1 MNQEPNQTNKSNKKP
16 IQFDKFIQNKVET
29 MDPNEEILTILVT
42 PEEWEQNSGQNLET
56 PQELAERV
64 KNWMQY
70 TPPEKSKN
78 TTQLGIVQY
87 KTLDTIKQIQLFF
100 FKSIYRVS
108 LVQAVFGRQ
117 YDKTIKVLSRGRGT
131 NLKETIEWNLT
142 YWPQYIKYYG
152 FKGIFVYISRN
163 LDYRRGFQLIV
174 LSMTVGAGFNRF
186 SYIQTLIKNKS
197 TYVVSHSDLT
207 IEPKSAAEQRLLIKA
222 FFGKA
227 VDQITDK
234 PIIDQFY
241 PSQLMDLQL
250 RTKNSTTNEKYPF
263 IGIKTKTDKP
273 FNHPTYPS
281 YETFIATNNDEIEGI
296 QFALEALKTY
306 KWKKL
311 IDANVVTKGIE
322 EQGNR
327 AISIS
332 KKASISK
339 FFKNGDIQNFS
350 QDGIHLGSLEHW
362 ETTLPN
368 IVAKNVEAPE
378 FIKLTDPTYG
388 TDKIEE
394 QVTNTKVVKKPNVI
408 GKYLSALQST
418 EEIEFYENE
427 SGTESNGEVELE
439 DLIEHSG
446 EVIYVGS
453 HKLLDSEVTRQ
464 FKDLELVGSLLPGL
478 FAWYAAYNLYRF
490 RLHFIYD
497 VRKKPAPVL
506 FTRYDHLGR
515 LPGKVHLKDV
525 MGVDGSG
532 ETIEKLFAALQRAR
546 GLGIYIP
553 TVLHT
558 MWETSLS
565 QLVPGNVD
573 NWLLNQRNKFQK
585 PSEAKIEFANR
596 EPNLGEKLLTFNDNK
611 LGFDPRFNFFKNAIK
626 KETAKLKTLEDTN
639 SIDLYKKEQ
648 QIIGQRQKLEKF
660 EYLSSITKYLN
671 FKALVKL
678 GFKALYAFETELS
691 NAPIIAA
698 MKPGRYGLTTLPKGM
713 LLVGGAGN
721 GRSFLARALASET
734 RLPFFKTESNRF
746 IDPKFGVIRLMSL
759 FRRVRNE
766 APGILYIRDIDLIT
780 VDRERTNSP
789 ELIQL
794 TTQFLICFDG
804 YYIGSETRPTQ
815 RKIFTLG
822 SVSDLSRMDPAC
834 LRSGRFE
841 WIVNLRNPILGERK
855 FLLEKKAAASKM
867 QIEANIAWNYF
878 GLMTEGFT
886 NAEVI
891 SIINNSTLMAI
902 RNETF
907 IHTNESLNESFR
919 NIFNLQRNNTVAKV
933 KDYSFFTTLHRNYIN
948 NATSVNYE
956 QLGTV
961 RPFRTKCTHLLQMV
975 KTWNP
980 TTPPNGSTL
989 LTMKNFGLTL
999 QTEPT
1004 NYSQKLISELV
1015 DFMSESAFI
1024 YQLRRCSPDNSFV
1037 TNTSYCEHLSQTLNK
1052 TFVTGFKIYNLE
1064 RQMQPS
1070 INTVFTAMKG
1080 TNWQN
1085 VEKANLS
1092 TLHERTVL
1100 LRKWYKQR
1108 MFCELTKPKRIQV
1121 AQFGYNRQAQ
1131 LTQQSSTQYF
1141 KNKIKGRLREST
1153 NQYRT
1158 EYAVFGTIRGT
1169 YGTRGFQTRLQRPTT
1184 GPINQSSRD
1193 FLELQL
1199 KM

>member
-1 MNQEPNQTNKSNKKP
+1 MNQEPNQTNKSNNKP
-16 IQFDKFIQNKVET
+16 IQFDKFIQNKVKT
-29 MDPNEEILTILVT
+29 MDPNDEILTILVT
-42 PEEWEQNSGQNLET
+42 PEEWEQNSGHNLET
-56 PQELAERV
+56 PQQLEERV
-64 KNWMQY
+64 KNWVQY
-70 TPPEKSKN
+70 APHEKSQK
-78 TTQLGIVQY
+78 TTQLGIIQY
-87 KTLDTIKQIQLFF
+87 KTIDTIKQIQLFF

-117 YDKTIKVLSRGRGT
+117 YDQTIKLLSRGRGT
-131 NLKETIEWNLT
+131 TLKETVEWNLN

-163 LDYRRGFQLIV
+163 LDYRRGFQLII
-174 LSMTVGAGFNRF
+174 LSMTVGAGFSRF
-186 SYIQTLIKNKS
+186 NYIQGLMKNKS
-197 TYVVSHSDLT
+197 TYVMTNADLT
-207 IEPKSAAEQRLLIKA
+207 IGPKSAAEQRLLIKS
-222 FFGKA
+222 FFGKT

-234 PIIDQFY
+234 PIIEQFS
-241 PSQLMDLQL
+241 PSELMDLQV
-250 RTKNSTTNEKYPF
+250 RTKNSSTSEKYPF

-273 FNHPTYPS
+273 FIHPTYPS
-281 YETFIATNNDEIEGI
+281 YETFISTSNDEIEGI
-296 QFALEALKTY
+296 KFALEALKTY
-306 KWKKL
+306 KWKNL
-311 IDANVVTKGIE
+311 INAKVVTQEIA

-327 AISIS
+327 PNPIS
-332 KKASISK
+332 KKSSLSK

-350 QDGIHLGSLEHW
+350 QDGIHLGALEHW
-362 ETTLPN
+362 NTTLPTLT
-368 IVAKNVEAPE
+368 AKNVEAPE
-378 FIKLTDPTYG
+378 LIKLTDPTYG
-388 TDKIEE
+388 TDKIEA
-394 QVTNTKVVKKPNVI
+394 QITNTKVTKKPNVI
-408 GKYLSALQST
+408 GKYLSALQSNT
-418 EEIEFYENE
+418 EIEFYKNDPELE
-427 SGTESNGEVELE
+427 PNGEVDLE
-439 DLIEHSG
+439 DLIENPG
-446 EVIYVGS
+446 DEIYIGS
-453 HKLLDSEVTRQ
+453 NKLVDSEVTRQ

-497 VRKKPAPVL
+497 IRKKPAPVL

-515 LPGKVHLKDV
+515 LPGKVHLNEV

-573 NWLLNQRNKFQK
+573 NWVLNQRNKFQK
-585 PSEAKIEFANR
+585 SSEAKIEFANR
-596 EPNLGEKLLTFNDNK
+596 EPNLGEKLLTFHDTK
-611 LGFDPRFNFFKNAIK
+611 LGFDPRFNFLKNAIK
-626 KETAKLKTLEDTN
+626 NETAKLKTLEDKN
-639 SIDLYKKEQ
+639 SIELYKKEQ
-648 QIIGQRQKLEKF
+648 QISEQQSKLKNF
-660 EYLSSITKYLN
+660 KYLSSITKYLN
-671 FKALVKL
+671 IKALVKL
-678 GFKALYAFETELS
+678 GFKTLYLLETELS

-698 MKPGRYGLTTLPKGM
+698 IKPGRYGLNTLPKGM
-713 LLVGGAGN
+713 LLVGDPGN

-841 WIVNLRNPILGERK
+841 WIVNLRNPILGERQ
-855 FLLEKKAAASKM
+855 FLLEKKAAASNM

-919 NIFNLQRNNTVAKV
+919 NIFNLQRNNTVARI

-948 NATSVNYE
+948 NAANVNYE
-956 QLGTV
+956 QLDTV

-975 KTWNP
+975 KTWNS
-980 TTPPNGSTL
+980 TTAPNGSTV
-989 LTMKNFGLTL
+989 LTMKNFGLTF

-1004 NYSQKLISELV
+1004 QYSQKLISELV
-1015 DFMSESAFI
+1015 DFMSECAFI
-1024 YQLRRCSPDNSFV
+1024 YQLRRCSPDTSFV
-1037 TNTSYCEHLSQTLNK
+1037 TNTSYCEHLSHTLNK
-1052 TFVTGFKIYNLE
+1052 TFVAGFKFYNLE
-1064 RQMQPS
+1064 RQTQPR
-1070 INTVFTAMKG
+1070 IKTVYTAMNG

-1085 VEKANLS
+1085 VEKANLR
-1092 TLHERTVL
+1092 TLYERTVL

-1108 MFCELTKPKRIQV
+1108 MFCEVTKPKRIQV
-1121 AQFGYNRQAQ
+1121 DQFGYNRQAQ
-1131 LTQQSSTQYF
+1131 LTQKSSTQYF
-1141 KNKIKGRLREST
+1141 KNKINARLREST

-1158 EYAVFGTIRGT
+1158 EYAIFGTIRGT

-1184 GPINQSSRD
+1184 GPINQSSRE